1 MSYGILDPLGAHLGV
16 PTAGL
21 DDLKQVSPA
30 LGGPDA
36 EHHPPRVVTELPTQ
50 ESYRT
55 KQGKKRDNQTH
66 KAER

>member
-36 EHHPPRVVTELPTQ
+36 EHDPPRVVTELPRR
-50 ESYRT
+50 ESDR
-55 KQGKKRDNQTH
+55 N
-66 KAER
+66 